1 MKSSGKNLIMAGKIA
16 HAVKAS
22 GGRAFYVGGCV
33 RDEVLGRFG
42 KDIDIEIHGL
52 TEKKLA
58 EILDGLGERL
68 TMGASFGI
76 FGLKHYTLDI
86 VMPRSSS
93 GDVAPFI
100 GFREAARRR
109 DFTMN
114 ALMKDVMTGEILDY
128 FGGVNDINNKIIRHV
143 DDETFLSDPL
153 RVFRAARFS
162 AALGFEIDEA
172 TQKICG
178 GADVSGIAPE
188 RIFGELETVLLKTS
202 SPLRFFHE
210 LGKMGQLDFWFPE
223 IKKTIPSLID
233 ISEETKNKSSFP
245 LGFMMSLIC
254 SSLSLNDTSSLLA
267 RITNDNHITKYV
279 MSMAGL
285 LGELRRLSAD
295 EADDIPFMR
304 VFDESVCP
312 DDLALLA
319 ETLSGKSLSSMLHLY
334 HQRMSQPYVT
344 GGDIKALGVPQSPL
358 IGEALRHVHGLRLAG
373 VPKDVQLREAMNYI
387 KGVNHD

>member
-1 MKSSGKNLIMAGKIA
+1 MAGRIA
-16 HAVKAS
+16 RAVHEE
-22 GGRAFYVGGCV
+22 GGRSFFVGGYV
-33 RDEVLGRFG
+33 RDEVSGRCS
-42 KDIDIEIHGL
+42 KDIDIEVHGVS
-52 TEKKLA
+52 EARLA

-128 FGGVNDINNKIIRHV
+128 FGGVYDINNKIIRHV
-143 DDETFLSDPL
+143 DTFLSDPL

-162 AALGFEIDEA
+162 ASLGFGIDEA

-202 SPLRFFHE
+202 SPSRFFHE

-223 IKKTIPSLID
+223 IKKAIPSLID

-245 LGFMMSLIC
+245 IGFMMSLIC

-285 LGELRRLSAD
+285 LGELHRLSAD
-295 EADDIPFMR
+295 GADDIPFMR

-334 HQRMSQPYVT
+334 HQRMSQPCVT